1 MKLNR
6 MFGVLVLLIT
16 ITTFIAFAQEAEVTA
31 PAASTMPADLAPT
44 PMQNEN
50 NTQWVWGEVTNLD
63 NQAKTLTLKYLDYET
78 DQEKELVLNID
89 EKTTY
94 ENIKSF
100 DEIKVKDALSVDY
113 VTGLDD
119 KNIAKNISLEKPDVL
134 PPASAQP
141 DTNALQPGGSPE
153 MSAPVSVQPETADG
167 LPAAVTQTPEPA
179 PVAENQGQ

>member
-6 MFGVLVLLIT
+6 MLGVLVLLIT
-16 ITTFIAFAQEAEVTA
+16 ITTFIAFAQEPEVSA
-31 PAASTMPADLAPT
+31 PATSTMPADLAPA

-78 DQEKELVLNID
+78 DQEKELVLTID

-100 DEIKVKDALSVDY
+100 DEIKVKDTLSVDY
-113 VTGLDD
+113 ATGPED
-119 KNIAKNISLEKPDVL
+119 KNIVKNISLEKPDAL
-134 PPASAQP
+134 PPVPAQP

-153 MSAPVSVQPETADG
+153 MSTPVSVQPETTAG
-167 LPAAVTQTPEPA
+167 SPTAVIQAPA
-179 PVAENQGQ
+179 PAVEKQGQ

>member
-6 MFGVLVLLIT
+6 MLGALVLLIT
-16 ITTFIAFAQEAEVTA
+16 ITTFTAFAQEPEVSVA
-31 PAASTMPADLAPT
+31 PAVSAMPADLAPV

-78 DQEKELVLNID
+78 DQEKELVLIID

-100 DEIKVKDALSVDY
+100 DEIKVKDTLSVDY
-113 VTGLDD
+113 ATGSED
-119 KNIAKNISLEKPDVL
+119 KNIVKNISLEKPDAL
-134 PPASAQP
+134 PPAPVSAQP
-141 DTNALQPGGSPE
+141 ETTAGS
-153 MSAPVSVQPETADG
+153 
-167 LPAAVTQTPEPA
+167 PAAVTQAPEPA
-179 PVAENQGQ
+179 AENQGQ